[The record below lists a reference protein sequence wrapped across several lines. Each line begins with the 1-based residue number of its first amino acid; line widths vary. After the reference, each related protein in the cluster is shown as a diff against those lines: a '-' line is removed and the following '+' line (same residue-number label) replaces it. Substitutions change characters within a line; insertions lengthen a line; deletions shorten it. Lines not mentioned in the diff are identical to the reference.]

1 MFDTTPQQLIDRRI
15 EASKLFDE
23 GKSLRAIAEIISE
36 KNGVQVSHE
45 TIRADL
51 IKMGRDPSINRTLDG
66 RRPQAIQTAMDLRFK
81 NFTYAEI
88 ETKTGITPDALIKA
102 FARRG
107 IRPPVL
113 ARSEEMKQTLL
124 IARELFKKKEL
135 TTKEIA
141 KKMGRSMA
149 SVAKYKRML
158 NDPEVLKKCFEAQQI

>member
-1 MFDTTPQQLIDRRI
+1 MFDTTSQQLIERRI

-23 GKSLRAIAEIISE
+23 GKSLRAIAVIISDQS
-36 KNGVQVSHE
+36 GVQVSHE
-45 TIRADL
+45 TIRSDL
-51 IKMGRDPSINRTLDG
+51 IKMGRNPSINRTLDG
-66 RRPQAIQTAMDLRFK
+66 RRPQAIKTAMDLRFK

-113 ARSEEMKQTLL
+113 ARIEKMKQTLL
-124 IARELFKKKEL
+124 IAEELLNKKEL

-149 SVAKYKRML
+149 SVGKYKRIL
-158 NDPEVLKKCFEAQQI
+158 NNKVLKKCFDTQQI